1 MLAILF
7 FFTRSGD
14 SDLDQLAYSET
25 RCTCLRNLEYQ
36 IDVDGIPIKD
46 VMRFCKGD
54 GPSLEFECGNQ
65 RGGYLYCPGCKI
77 HASRTYELDH
87 AFRCP
92 HTTLQ
97 ERQQAVLK
105 GRIGFRRSLDLH
117 PKPLAN
123 LRKEDLKTEVI
134 GRGLEVDGDKKEDYQ
149 KALTTELAGQCR
161 VPALLYHEPSTPLE
175 DLGLSKYEILSC
187 EPMHDLSNHITNLLE
202 ELPNHVTEDVAS
214 VLQECKDLTLG
225 QKEKRAFDFRC
236 LIITIS
242 SQLRGKAP
250 LKVQQLIDTLV
261 QMAEILFKPEKDRCP
276 RLILRYHNLSFY
288 HAILCLEVI
297 GTQPTKL
304 TRRKFYGKYYHGLV
318 RHAPIQL
325 RIISGESSNAE
336 DEERFFNSIKSITRE
351 TSSQHPSHIIG
362 NIIIRL
368 QAEHAF
374 KQQFCTSRA
383 DQDSCVKKLAKSLPD
398 FPDTLFQPFVLQKY
412 KKQWQ
417 AHLEKISDFL
427 LSGEGIWWEHD
438 GENVIFHDSKQHQ
451 KASPCEPV
459 LHHFRTSSLKGE
471 ECYLNQCWL
480 ECVERG
486 ISLPTHWLY
495 LPDQENPDIVRKVAT
510 GFLSENKKANMQ
522 NTSRR
527 QEESDENVEEQFDS
541 GQDDNDDG
549 DVDDDHENEVLISV
563 NVTSTDEDIQLQ
575 DEENNTLDDIISKG
589 DGETYKHH
597 LSTKGVTEAIQ
608 ITTQSETEIHPSS
621 TLLENQ
627 EQPLL
632 DSDIT
637 AGTCRLN
644 KKDNQKAENHSLQTK
659 LGKAVETVL
668 GCTKEVEQFDKL
680 RSRLKSN
687 KGNNFL
693 YEKYMNELASI
704 QTKVLNKHNSLKV
717 ELKDWE
723 KVYFIE
729 NNFKSPTV
737 SDVMRSSKGSKILK
751 TMQYTKALLKE
762 WKIQLD

>member
-1 MLAILF
+1 
-7 FFTRSGD
+7 
-14 SDLDQLAYSET
+14 
-25 RCTCLRNLEYQ
+25 
-36 IDVDGIPIKD
+36 
-46 VMRFCKGD
+46 MRFCKGD

-65 RGGYLYCPGCKI
+65 RGGYFYCPGCKI
-77 HASRTYELDH
+77 HAARTYELDH

-92 HTTLQ
+92 HITLK

-105 GRIGFRRSLDLH
+105 GRIGLRRSLDLH

-161 VPALLYHEPSTPLE
+161 VPALLYHAPSTPLE
-175 DLGLSKYEILSC
+175 DLGLSKYEILPC

-202 ELPNHVTEDVAS
+202 ELPNHVPDDVAS
-214 VLQECKDLTLG
+214 LLQECKDLTLG
-225 QKEKRAFDFRC
+225 QKEKKRAFDLRC
-236 LIITIS
+236 LIVMIS

-261 QMAEILFKPEKDRCP
+261 QMAEILYKPEKGRCP

-304 TRRKFYGKYYHGLV
+304 TRRKLYGKYYHGLV

-325 RIISGESSNAE
+325 RIISGESNNAE

-374 KQQFCTSRA
+374 KEQFSTSRA

-427 LSGEGIWWEHD
+427 LPGEGIWWEHD

-451 KASPCEPV
+451 KTSPHGPV

-495 LPDQENPDIVRKVAT
+495 LQDQENPDLVRRVAT
-510 GFLSENKKANMQ
+510 DFLSENNKTTVQ
-522 NTSRR
+522 NKSRR
-527 QEESDENVEEQFDS
+527 QEENAETVEEHIDS
-541 GQDDNDDG
+541 GQGGNDDG
-549 DVDDDHENEVLISV
+549 DGDDNHENEVLMSV
-563 NVTSTDEDIQLQ
+563 NVTSADDEIQLQ
-575 DEENNTLDDIISKG
+575 DEENHTTDDMILHG
-589 DGETYKHH
+589 DDEKYTHH
-597 LSTKGVTEAIQ
+597 PSTKGVTEETIQ
-608 ITTQSETEIHPSS
+608 ITTQSEAEINPPSA
-621 TLLENQ
+621 LLENQ
-627 EQPLL
+627 EQPLH

-637 AGTCRLN
+637 AGTCLLN
-644 KKDNQKAENHSLQTK
+644 GKDNQKAGNPSLKTK

-687 KGNNFL
+687 KQNSFL
-693 YEKYMNELASI
+693 YEKYMNELANI
-704 QTKVLNKHNSLKV
+704 QTKVLNKHNSLKI

-723 KVYFIE
+723 KLYFIE

-737 SDVMRSSKGSKILK
+737 SDVMGSSKGSKILK

-762 WKIQLD
+762 WKIKLD